1 MDGEVQVDE
10 TYVGGKESNKHSDK
24 KTNKGRGPVGKAAV
38 VGLRDN
44 KGEVCADVIPD
55 NKASTLIPYIQA
67 NVSTGSTVVS
77 NQWVVYRS
85 LPRHGNGHISVN
97 HSVGEYTKDKA
108 HRNGIESFWSLLKR
122 GYIGIYHYM
131 SHKHLHRYVKEFS
144 FRHNTAQMGTMDFIE
159 TTIERMADKRLTY
172 KGLIDG

>member
-55 NKASTLIPYIQA
+55 NK
-67 NVSTGSTVVS
+67 VSV
-77 NQWVVYRS
+77 RS
-85 LPRHGNGHISVN
+85 
-97 HSVGEYTKDKA
+97 
-108 HRNGIESFWSLLKR
+108 
-122 GYIGIYHYM
+122 
-131 SHKHLHRYVKEFS
+131 
-144 FRHNTAQMGTMDFIE
+144 
-159 TTIERMADKRLTY
+159 
-172 KGLIDG
+172 GLVF